1 MADREISPPG
11 HAPEVMIPEHPSAGR
26 AQHVRLRLTPAAAR
40 EYGVWQK
47 ELPADIPDTYDGRPI
62 TWFNN
67 FGLKARGSDR
77 YSESVPAYTLIVD
90 KVPKDAVLVAYEEQ
104 ADPSLYVLDT
114 VEVDGELHATLDR
127 GDPTVG
133 WAD

>member
-11 HAPEVMIPEHPSAGR
+11 RGREVEIPEHAAARR
-26 AQHVRLRLTPAAAR
+26 AQRMRVRLTPAAAE

-47 ELPADIPDTYDGRPI
+47 EMPADLPQSYEGRPI

-67 FGLKARGSDR
+67 FGLKRRGSDA
-77 YSESVPAYTLIVD
+77 YEASVPAYTIIVD
-90 KVPKDAVLVAYEEQ
+90 KGPADAVLVAYDAQ
-104 ADPSLYVLDT
+104 ADPSLYALDT

-127 GDPTVG
+127 GDPAVG
-133 WAD
+133 WG

>member
-11 HAPEVMIPEHPSAGR
+11 QSREVTIPEH
-26 AQHVRLRLTPAAAR
+26 AAAR
-40 EYGVWQK
+40 RAQSLRVRLTRAAAQEYGVWQK
-47 ELPADIPDTYDGRPI
+47 DMPADLPETYDGRPI

-67 FGLKARGSDR
+67 FGLKRRGSDE
-77 YSESVPAYTLIVD
+77 YEVSVPAYTIIVEKHPD
-90 KVPKDAVLVAYEEQ
+90 DAVLVAYEEQ
-104 ADPSLYVLDT
+104 ADPSLYALET

-133 WAD
+133 WG